1 VSVEPSVVVVIPTF
15 APPGQLPSLVSA
27 IRESGYP
34 IVVSDDAS
42 PCTSDAVLREVA
54 SIPNVDVLRHAGN
67 AGIAR
72 GLNEGLAVAQL
83 AEAHW
88 ILTVDQDSMIATNYL
103 PELLDSASSRLEGGE
118 PLGAIGAEMIE
129 DASGPMTYPLS
140 AAHPNATTQEI
151 IQTGTLWNAAAM
163 HQVGGFDESMGMDA
177 VDAAA
182 CLALRRA
189 GFTIGVAQG
198 LSVGSLDRSQSG
210 RAVGPADGDGYRAF
224 AGSTCLDVAQ
234 SHSAPPRGIRRIT
247 TSCLADHPAGSRE
260 PDLGVGPRGTA
271 LGEGEGHRSRTTP
284 TQDSLACL
292 S

>member
-1 VSVEPSVVVVIPTF
+1 MVVVIPTF

-54 SIPNVDVLRHAGN
+54 SIPNVDVLRHARN

-118 PLGAIGAEMIE
+118 PLGAIGAEVIE

-198 LSVGSLDRSQSG
+198 LSVDHSIGRSQAVRLG
-210 RAVGPADGDGYRAF
+210 RRTVMVTGHSPDRRASMLRSRIRLLPAEF
-224 AGSTCLDVAQ
+224 AES
-234 SHSAPPRGIRRIT
+234 PRHALRTIRRVAVNQT
-247 TSCLADHPAGSRE
+247 
-260 PDLGVGPRGTA
+260 LGLVLEGQRWEKAKGTA
-271 LGEGEGHRSRTTP
+271 RGLLPRKTR
-284 TQDSLACL
+284 
-292 S
+292 

>member
-1 VSVEPSVVVVIPTF
+1 VSAEPSVVVVIPTF
-15 APPGQLPSLVSA
+15 APPRQLPSLVSA

-54 SIPNVDVLRHAGN
+54 SIPNVDVLRHARN

-72 GLNEGLAVAQL
+72 GLNEGLSVAQL

-88 ILTVDQDSMIATNYL
+88 LLTVDQDTMIATNYL
-103 PELLDSASSRLEGGE
+103 QELLDSASARLQDGE
-118 PLGAIGAEMIE
+118 PLGAIGAEVIE

-189 GFTIGVAQG
+189 GFTIGVAPG
-198 LSVGSLDRSQSG
+198 LSVDHTIGRSQAVRLGQRTVMVTGHSPDR
-210 RAVGPADGDGYRAF
+210 RASMLRSRIRLLPAEF
-224 AGSTCLDVAQ
+224 AES
-234 SHSAPPRGIRRIT
+234 PRHAMRTIRRVAVNQT
-247 TSCLADHPAGSRE
+247 
-260 PDLGVGPRGTA
+260 LGLVLEGQRWEKAKGTA
-271 LGEGEGHRSRTTP
+271 RGLLPRKTR
-284 TQDSLACL
+284 
-292 S
+292 